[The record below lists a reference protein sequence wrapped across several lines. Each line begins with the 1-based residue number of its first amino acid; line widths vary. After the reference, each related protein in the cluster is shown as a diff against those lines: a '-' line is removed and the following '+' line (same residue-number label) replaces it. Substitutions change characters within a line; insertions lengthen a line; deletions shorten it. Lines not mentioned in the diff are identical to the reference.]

1 MPKTAGFSMLVFIIG
16 GILCAYSFAAAETIS
31 PDLSCIEKIRQC
43 KFGETREPFTAVE
56 DLVRDSLKDK
66 ERKAFVASKLA
77 ELLVSDS
84 SPECKLFVCRQL
96 AVIGGVPEV
105 PALSS
110 LLKEPNTADMAR
122 YALERIPGK
131 EVDIALL
138 KEMETASGDVQL
150 GIVHSL
156 GNRKSAIA
164 VSSLR
169 RLAEKGDDNQKAAAV
184 SALGTIGNSAA
195 ARALSALERRCSAEQ
210 REPIYRAQLR
220 CADNLAA
227 ERKTRAALNLY
238 RRIFRETSLA
248 PTKAMAFC
256 GMARLSSY
264 PRNVKLILQALDSED
279 PYLITSGRRVVHE
292 LSGKKEL
299 SRLAN
304 ELPKLHGQGRECLK
318 SALLAKG
325 ISVTS
330 E

>member
-16 GILCAYSFAAAETIS
+16 GILCTYAFAAAETIS

-66 ERKAFVASKLA
+66 ERKALVASKLA
-77 ELLVSDS
+77 ELLISDS
-84 SPECKLFVCRQL
+84 SPECKSFVCRQL

-105 PALSS
+105 PILSG
-110 LLKEPNTADMAR
+110 LLKEPHTADMAR

-164 VSSLR
+164 VTSLR
-169 RLAEKGDDNQKAAAV
+169 RLAEKGDDKQIGAAI
-184 SALGTIGNSAA
+184 SALGSVGNSAA
-195 ARALSALERRCSAEQ
+195 ARALSALERRFPAEQ
-210 REPIYRAQLR
+210 KEPIYSAQLR

-227 ERKTRAALNLY
+227 ERKKRAAWNIY
-238 RRIFRETSLA
+238 RRIFQQTTLA
-248 PTKAMAFC
+248 PTKAMAFY
-256 GMARLSSY
+256 GMARLASY
-264 PRNVKLILQALDSED
+264 PRNVKLILSALDSGD
-279 PYLITSGRRVVHE
+279 PYLMTSGRRVVHE
-292 LSGKKEL
+292 LSGEKEL
-299 SRLAN
+299 SKLAS

-325 ISVTS
+325 LSVTS